1 MIIIIIIVVVVVFI
15 LRSRTMEQIT
25 IIHVRKIW
33 YKLTFLFYNVDTFL
47 AKADTS
53 MPLSSCIEWIISNTI
68 IPI

>member
-1 MIIIIIIVVVVVFI
+1 MV
-15 LRSRTMEQIT
+15 QIN
-25 IIHVRKIW
+25 V
-33 YKLTFLFYNVDTFL
+33 LFYNVDTFL

>member
-1 MIIIIIIVVVVVFI
+1 MIIIIIIVVVI
-15 LRSRTMEQIT
+15 LLSRTMEQIT